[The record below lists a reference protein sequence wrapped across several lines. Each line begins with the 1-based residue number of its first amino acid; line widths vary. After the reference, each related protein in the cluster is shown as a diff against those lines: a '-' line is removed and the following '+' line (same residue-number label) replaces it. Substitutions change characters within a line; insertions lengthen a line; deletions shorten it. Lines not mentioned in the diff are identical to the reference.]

1 MIAERI
7 PSVARTGL
15 SLRPLSASLLLL
27 AAGVGSIVVIGLLSL
42 ALVPV
47 LLGAGLLLCFLVGVV
62 LFSWAGI
69 EGLAALERWIE
80 SDPRFQR

>member
-1 MIAERI
+1 
-7 PSVARTGL
+7 
-15 SLRPLSASLLLL
+15 
-27 AAGVGSIVVIGLLSL
+27 VIGLLSL

>member
-1 MIAERI
+1 MIIGGNR
-7 PSVARTGL
+7 VARTGL
-15 SLRPLSASLLLL
+15 SLRPLPASVLLL
-27 AAGVGSIVVIGLLSL
+27 AAGVGSIVLIGLLSL

-47 LLGAGLLLCFLVGVV
+47 LLGAGLLFCFLVGTA
-62 LFSWAGI
+62 LFGWAVI

>member
-1 MIAERI
+1 MRARSK
-7 PSVARTGL
+7 PVARPGL
-15 SLRPLSASLLLL
+15 SLRPLPASLLLL
-27 AAGVGSIVVIGLLSL
+27 AAGVGSIVLIGLLSL

>member
-1 MIAERI
+1 MGAR
-7 PSVARTGL
+7 SKRVARPGL
-15 SLRPLSASLLLL
+15 SLRPLPASLLLL
-27 AAGVGSIVVIGLLSL
+27 AAGVGSIVLIGLLSL

-47 LLGAGLLLCFLVGVV
+47 LLGAGLLLCFLAGVV

>member
-1 MIAERI
+1 MMGARI
-7 PSVARTGL
+7 PIVARTGL
-15 SLRPLSASLLLL
+15 SLRPLPASLFLL